1 MDNTQLSIFAVSKR
15 EQILQSFVE
24 TSEQAHRI
32 HPSKHCACKIQVNSV
47 DLLKTVKGQVS
58 LTCDGFNR
66 FTGDRLADE
75 IILNE
80 AGGLRRDLH

>member
-1 MDNTQLSIFAVSKR
+1 M
-15 EQILQSFVE
+15 
-24 TSEQAHRI
+24 
-32 HPSKHCACKIQVNSV
+32 
-47 DLLKTVKGQVS
+47 VKGQAS

-80 AGGLRRDLH
+80 AGGLRGDLH